1 MLELEK
7 DFNFLINEAYKRL
20 RTNIQYS
27 SFDKQIKSIVVTS
40 GENGDGKSTISANL
54 ALSFSKSHTKT
65 IIIDCDLRNPSQHKL
80 FKISNEIG
88 ISEVLIG
95 KCCVEEAV
103 NKYNE
108 HLHVL
113 PTGKVPP
120 DPCEMLSSKSM
131 THLLDILN
139 SMYEIV
145 ILDTPPIT
153 IVNDAQILSTK
164 VDGTILVVRESKS
177 KIDNVV
183 EAKELL
189 MNVGANIIGV
199 VLNDRKVNTKK
210 YYTYR

>member
-1 MLELEK
+1 
-7 DFNFLINEAYKRL
+7 
-20 RTNIQYS
+20 
-27 SFDKQIKSIVVTS
+27 
-40 GENGDGKSTISANL
+40 
-54 ALSFSKSHTKT
+54 
-65 IIIDCDLRNPSQHKL
+65 
-80 FKISNEIG
+80 
-88 ISEVLIG
+88 
-95 KCCVEEAV
+95 
-103 NKYNE
+103 
-108 HLHVL
+108 
-113 PTGKVPP
+113 
-120 DPCEMLSSKSM
+120 
-131 THLLDILN
+131 
-139 SMYEIV
+139 MYEIV